1 MVATEKGDGKAS
13 EGHHAERPDDDKLRV
28 NKIENG
34 IVLDHLPPGSAL
46 KVLAALGVTEEFPGT
61 VSILMKSPSS
71 RHGLKDLV
79 KIEGKSLGKAELDRA
94 ALLAPHSTVNV
105 IKGFKVVEKYRVAV
119 PDEVVGVVR
128 CPNEKCITNAE
139 GKSVFRVEERNPLK
153 LRCAYCERLYHAA
166 ELAAPSSS

>member
-1 MVATEKGDGKAS
+1 MAAEKNDKKS
-13 EGHHAERPDDDKLRV
+13 DDEKLRV

-34 IVLDHLPPGSAL
+34 IVLDHLPAGSAL
-46 KVLAALGVTEEFPGT
+46 KVHEALGVTTEFPGT

-94 ALLAPHSTVNV
+94 ALLAPHSKINV
-105 IKGFKVVEKYRVAV
+105 IKGYRVVEKYRVAV

-153 LRCAYCERLYHAA
+153 LRCAYCERLYPATQ
-166 ELAAPSSS
+166 